1 MLFRSKYNDVF
12 TLLSRLGQQEEKRR
26 PVTDAKERDVKQNK
40 KGGK

>member
-1 MLFRSKYNDVF
+1 MTFLPCSAVWANKKK
-12 TLLSRLGQQEEKRR
+12 KRR